1 MVKIFSYIEQTRQPS
16 LRDVGIRD
24 CGLQWRND
32 LFLVGYV
39 EEAEAIISEVQ
50 AGFRKISSTAEQ
62 IFNLRILCEKHI
74 EQQKEIHHC
83 FVDFKKAF
91 DRVWLTALWK
101 IMEKKN
107 IDKYLID
114 VIKALYNDSTSAVL
128 INNTFSE
135 WFDTTVIVRQGC
147 LLSPTLFNIFLEE
160 IMDNALEG
168 FEPMISIGG
177 RKLCNL
183 RFADDID
190 RFASNRNEL
199 QIVANKLNI
208 AASNLG
214 MKISTEKTKTLTTRD
229 RKRNEAFTIDTV
241 SLNAEVLEEV
251 NTIKYL
257 GAEMNND
264 GRSERGATQNSH

>member
-1 MVKIFSYIEQTRQPS
+1 
-16 LRDVGIRD
+16 
-24 CGLQWRND
+24 
-32 LFLVGYV
+32 
-39 EEAEAIISEVQ
+39 
-50 AGFRKISSTAEQ
+50 
-62 IFNLRILCEKHI
+62 
-74 EQQKEIHHC
+74 
-83 FVDFKKAF
+83 
-91 DRVWLTALWK
+91 
-101 IMEKKN
+101 MEKKN

-128 INNTFSE
+128 IDNTFSE
-135 WFDTTVIVRQGC
+135 WFDTTVGVRQGC

-168 FEPMISIGG
+168 FEPTISIGG

-214 MKISTEKTKTLTTRD
+214 MKTSTKKTK
-229 RKRNEAFTIDTV
+229 
-241 SLNAEVLEEV
+241 
-251 NTIKYL
+251 
-257 GAEMNND
+257 
-264 GRSERGATQNSH
+264 NSHYEIQKKE